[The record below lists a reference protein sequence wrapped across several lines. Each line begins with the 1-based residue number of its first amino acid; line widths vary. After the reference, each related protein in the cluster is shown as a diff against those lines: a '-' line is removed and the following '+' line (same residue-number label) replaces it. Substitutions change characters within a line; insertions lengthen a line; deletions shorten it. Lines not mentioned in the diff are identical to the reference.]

1 MGLYYRDLDSRSRKD
16 EVPVGEFGKK
26 TRSTKGF
33 DNA

>member
-1 MGLYYRDLDSRSRKD
+1 MDLYYRDLDSRSRKG

-26 TRSTKGF
+26 TRSAKGF